1 MSNQFGSSLRKVY
14 EIEARGRVLALGRRT
29 LLMGVLN
36 VTPDSFFEGGRY
48 FDRAAAVARGLELE
62 AEGADII
69 DVGGE
74 STRPG
79 AEPVPLEVELE
90 RVVPVVAELARR
102 AGAVISIDTY
112 KAEVARRALDAGAAV
127 INDVSGLEFDPE
139 MTRVVAESRAAL
151 IIMHMRGTPQTM
163 RQLPPSADILGEVLS
178 GLERAR
184 RKAEAAGVARER
196 IILDPGLG
204 FGKNA
209 EENLLLLNRLD
220 RLAILECPLA
230 VGPSRKS
237 FIGKVLGLPVG
248 ERLWGTAAAV
258 AVAILRGA
266 HIVRVHDVAAMR
278 QVAAVADAVL
288 NEKV

>member
-1 MSNQFGSSLRKVY
+1 MRKVY
-14 EIEARGRVLALGRRT
+14 EIEVRGRVLVLGRRT
-29 LLMGVLN
+29 LVMGVLN
-36 VTPDSFFEGGRY
+36 VTPDSFFDGGRY
-48 FDRAAAVARGLELE
+48 FDRQAAVARGLELA

-69 DVGGE
+69 DIGGE

-102 AGAVISIDTY
+102 TGAIISIDTY

-139 MTRVVAESRAAL
+139 MAQVAAESRAAL
-151 IIMHMRGTPQTM
+151 IIMHMRGAPQTM
-163 RQLPPSADILGEVLS
+163 QQLPPSADILGEVLS
-178 GLERAR
+178 GLELAR
-184 RKAEAAGVARER
+184 RKAEEAGVRGEK
-196 IILDPGLG
+196 IVLDPGLG

-209 EENLLLLNRLD
+209 EENLLLLNRLE
-220 RLAILECPLA
+220 RLAVLDRPLA

-237 FIGKVLGLPVG
+237 FIGKVLGLPVE
-248 ERLWGTAAAV
+248 ERLLGTAAAV

-288 NEKV
+288 NEKTE